1 MRRCNQDSRPD
12 PDEEQ
17 AMTSTD
23 PALAGRHAL
32 VTGASSGLGA
42 DFARELARRGA
53 SLTLVARRED
63 RLRSL
68 QGELAAAGAEAEVVA
83 LDLNDPGAPDRLLA
97 GAEARRRPV
106 DVLVNNAGFG
116 LYGPF
121 STLDWARERAML
133 ELDMIVP
140 VHLTKLF
147 LPGMLERRAGWVLN
161 VASIG
166 AYQPSPLYASY
177 SAAKSF
183 VLNFTEA
190 LSYELRGSGVTAT
203 VISPGITATEFLQVS
218 GQRAT
223 RYQRLAMMDSPAV
236 ARIGVEAMLKGRPS
250 LVPGRLNA
258 ATVWS
263 NRLLPRRL
271 SAALANRLMT

>member
-1 MRRCNQDSRPD
+1 
-12 PDEEQ
+12 
-17 AMTSTD
+17 MTSTD

-53 SLTLVARRED
+53 ALTLVARRED

-68 QGELAAAGAEAEVVA
+68 QRELAAAGAEAEVVA
-83 LDLNDPGAPDRLLA
+83 LDLNDPAAPDRLLA
-97 GAEARRRPV
+97 GAEAGRRPV
-106 DVLVNNAGFG
+106 DVLVNSAGLG

-121 STLDWARERAML
+121 VTLDWARERAML

-147 LPGMLERRAGWVLN
+147 LPGMLERRAGWILN
-161 VASIG
+161 IASIG

-203 VISPGITATEFLQVS
+203 ALSPGITATEFLQVS

-223 RYQRLAMMDSPAV
+223 RYQRLTMMDSPAV

-258 ATVWS
+258 ASVWS
-263 NRLLPRRL
+263 NRLMPRRL

>member
-1 MRRCNQDSRPD
+1 MRMR
-12 PDEEQ
+12 
-17 AMTSTD
+17 ST
-23 PALAGRHAL
+23 PAALAGRHAL

-53 SLTLVARRED
+53 GLTLVARRED
-63 RLRSL
+63 RLRAL
-68 QGELAAAGAEAEVVA
+68 QRELEGGHGAEVQVVA
-83 LDLNDPGAPDRLLA
+83 LDLNDPDAPDRLLA
-97 GAEARRRPV
+97 DTRARGRPV

-121 STLDWARERAML
+121 SKLDWERERAML

-147 LPGMLERRAGWVLN
+147 LPGMLERGRGWVLN
-161 VASIG
+161 IASIG

-183 VLNFTEA
+183 ILNFTEA
-190 LSYELRGSGVTAT
+190 LSYELRGSGVRATAL
-203 VISPGITATEFLQVS
+203 SPGIVATEFLHVS
-218 GQRAT
+218 GQQAT
-223 RYQRLAMMDSPAV
+223 RYQRMTMMDSPTV
-236 ARIGVEAMLKGRPS
+236 ARLGIEAMLKGRPS

-258 ATVWS
+258 ASVWS
-263 NRLLPRRL
+263 NRLLPRRV
-271 SAALANRLMT
+271 SAALAHRLMV

>member
-1 MRRCNQDSRPD
+1 
-12 PDEEQ
+12 
-17 AMTSTD
+17 MTSIS
-23 PALAGRHAL
+23 LSGRHAL

-42 DFARELARRGA
+42 DFARELAGRGA
-53 SLTLVARRED
+53 GLTLVARRED
-63 RLRSL
+63 RLRAL
-68 QGELAAAGAEAEVVA
+68 QRELAAHGADVEVVA
-83 LDLNDPGAPDRLLA
+83 LDLNDAGAPDQLLRATEA
-97 GAEARRRPV
+97 GRRPV

-121 STLDWARERAML
+121 SKLDWERERAML

-147 LPGMLERRAGWVLN
+147 LPGMLERRSGWVLN
-161 VASIG
+161 IASIG

-183 VLNFTEA
+183 ILNFTEA
-190 LSYELRGSGVTAT
+190 LSYELRGSGVVATAL
-203 VISPGITATEFLQVS
+203 SPGIVATEFLQVS
-218 GQRAT
+218 GQQAT
-223 RYQRLAMMDSPAV
+223 RYQRLAMMDSPTV

-258 ATVWS
+258 ASVWS
-263 NRLLPRRL
+263 NRLLPRRV
-271 SAALANRLMT
+271 SAALAHRLMA